1 MFTLSQFP
9 LPYAYDGLM
18 PYMSEQTL
26 ALHHG
31 KHVATYIKNLNE
43 LIQDTPYESVSLYEI
58 INTSAKDA
66 QNPDAKKIFNNAAQ
80 VFNHD
85 FFFNGMCRDCGGKI
99 PQEII
104 NAFGSDEK
112 FREQFKSAA
121 TSLFGSG
128 YTWLVRDGDTLKI
141 INMENADTPIAHNM
155 LPILN
160 LDVWEH
166 AYYVDYQNRRA
177 DFVDNYL
184 DHLVDWGQVA
194 ENLKQQDR

>member
-9 LPYAYDGLM
+9 LPYTYDGLA

-58 INTSAKDA
+58 INTSANNDNNPNA
-66 QNPDAKKIFNNAAQ
+66 QKIFNNAAQ

-85 FFFNGMCRDCGGKI
+85 FFFNGMCRDCGGTI
-99 PQEII
+99 PTEIA
-104 NAFGSDEK
+104 NAFGGDKE
-112 FREQFKSAA
+112 FREQFKTAA
-121 TSLFGSG
+121 TTLFGSG
-128 YTWLVRDGDTLKI
+128 YTWLVRDGDALKI
-141 INMENADTPIAHNM
+141 INLSNADTPIAHNM
-155 LPILN
+155 VPILN

-184 DHLVDWGQVA
+184 DHLVDWNQVE
-194 ENLKQQDR
+194 ENLKQ

>member
-9 LPYAYDGLM
+9 LPYTYDGLA

-58 INTSAKDA
+58 INTSANDENNPNA
-66 QNPDAKKIFNNAAQ
+66 QKIFNNAAQ

-85 FFFNGMCRDCGGKI
+85 FFFNGMCRDCGGTI
-99 PQEII
+99 PAEIA
-104 NAFGSDEK
+104 NAFGGNEN
-112 FREQFKSAA
+112 FREQFKTAA
-121 TSLFGSG
+121 TTLFGSG
-128 YTWLVRDGDTLKI
+128 YTWLVRDGDALKI
-141 INMENADTPIAHNM
+141 INLSNADTPIAHNM
-155 LPILN
+155 VPILN

-184 DHLVDWGQVA
+184 DHLVDWNQVA
-194 ENLKQQDR
+194 ENLRK

>member
-9 LPYAYDGLM
+9 LPYTYDGLA

-58 INTSAKDA
+58 INTSANDDNNPNA
-66 QNPDAKKIFNNAAQ
+66 QKIFNNAAQ

-85 FFFNGMCRDCGGKI
+85 FFFNGMCRDCGGTI
-99 PQEII
+99 PAEIA
-104 NAFGSDEK
+104 NAFGGDEE
-112 FREQFKSAA
+112 FREQFKTAA
-121 TSLFGSG
+121 TTLFGSG
-128 YTWLVRDGDTLKI
+128 YTWLVRDGDALKI
-141 INMENADTPIAHNM
+141 INLSNADTPIAHNM
-155 LPILN
+155 VPILN

-184 DHLVDWGQVA
+184 DHLVDWNQVE
-194 ENLKQQDR
+194 ENLKQ

>member
-1 MFTLSQFP
+1 MFTLTQFP
-9 LPYAYDGLM
+9 LPYTYDALT

-26 ALHHG
+26 ELHHG
-31 KHVATYIKNLNE
+31 KHVATYIKNLND

-58 INTSAKDA
+58 IKTSANDKESPNA
-66 QNPDAKKIFNNAAQ
+66 QKIFNNAAQ
-80 VFNHD
+80 VFNHN
-85 FFFNGMCRDCGGKI
+85 FFFNGMCRDCSGEI
-99 PQEII
+99 PPEIA
-104 NAFGSDEK
+104 NAFGGKDK

-141 INMENADTPIAHNM
+141 INLPNADTPIAHNM
-155 LPILN
+155 KPILN

-166 AYYVDYQNRRA
+166 AYYVDYQNKRA

-184 DHLVDWGQVA
+184 NHLVDWNTVA
-194 ENLKQQDR
+194 ENLKM

>member
-1 MFTLSQFP
+1 MFTLTQFP
-9 LPYAYDGLM
+9 LPYTYDALT

-26 ALHHG
+26 ELHHG
-31 KHVATYIKNLNE
+31 KHVATYIKNLNN

-58 INTSAKDA
+58 INTTANDKENPNA
-66 QNPDAKKIFNNAAQ
+66 QKIFNNAAQ

-85 FFFNGMCRDCGGKI
+85 FFFNGMCRDCGSEI
-99 PQEII
+99 PDEIA
-104 NAFGSDEK
+104 NAFGGTDN

-128 YTWLVRDGDTLKI
+128 YTWLVRDGDELKI
-141 INMENADTPIAHNM
+141 INLPNADTPIAHNM
-155 LPILN
+155 KPILN

-184 DHLVDWGQVA
+184 NHLVDWNTVA
-194 ENLKQQDR
+194 ENLKM

>member
-9 LPYAYDGLM
+9 LPYTYDGLA

-58 INTSAKDA
+58 INTSANDDNNPNA
-66 QNPDAKKIFNNAAQ
+66 QKIFNNAAQ

-85 FFFNGMCRDCGGKI
+85 FFFNGMCRDCGGTI
-99 PQEII
+99 PAEIA
-104 NAFGSDEK
+104 NAFGGDKE
-112 FREQFKSAA
+112 FREQFKTAA
-121 TSLFGSG
+121 TTLFGSG
-128 YTWLVRDGDTLKI
+128 YTWLVRDGDALKI
-141 INMENADTPIAHNM
+141 INLSNADTPIAHNM
-155 LPILN
+155 VPILN

-184 DHLVDWGQVA
+184 DHLVDWNQVE
-194 ENLKQQDR
+194 ENLRK